1 MLSLRKGGGI
11 VFKKLF
17 SLFAVLALFV
27 AAAPVEAASIEF
39 DLSGYV
45 TSDVFTSPVVFT
57 PGSYFYPATLPTD
70 ATGQRFSGSAIFTDG
85 NVSAISGQTFDGLL
99 SNSQSIAL
107 SVQIAQNNR
116 FHSSRRTADLPLRPT
131 ILAHRFINLPLRLTE
146 PNNTGYFSP
155 EQMDLSILEVLAALD
170 GAELLT

>member
-17 SLFAVLALFV
+17 SVFAVLALFV

-70 ATGQRFSGSAIFTDG
+70 ATGKLSTDCYQTHNRSHFPYKSLKIIVFIRVDVRQTYLYAQRF
-85 NVSAISGQTFDGLL
+85 
-99 SNSQSIAL
+99 
-107 SVQIAQNNR
+107 
-116 FHSSRRTADLPLRPT
+116 
-131 ILAHRFINLPLRLTE
+131 
-146 PNNTGYFSP
+146 
-155 EQMDLSILEVLAALD
+155 
-170 GAELLT
+170 